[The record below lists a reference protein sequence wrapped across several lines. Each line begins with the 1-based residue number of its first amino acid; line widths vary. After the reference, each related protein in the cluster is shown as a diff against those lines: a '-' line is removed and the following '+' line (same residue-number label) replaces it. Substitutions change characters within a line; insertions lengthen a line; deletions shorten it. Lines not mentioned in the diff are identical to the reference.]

1 MTRYANNFDR
11 EIENAILRHESEK
24 GLLDEIAPTGRT
36 IREIFAAVGVEFD
49 EHGDLT
55 GLPEYRGPI
64 AEVEAGIA
72 AIGGPLALEASA
84 MDER

>member
-11 EIENAILRHESEK
+11 EIENAILRYESEQR
-24 GLLDEIAPTGRT
+24 LLDEVAPTGRT

-49 EHGDLT
+49 EHGDLA

-72 AIGGPLALEASA
+72 EMGGPMALESSA
-84 MDER
+84 MAER